1 MSLAAY
7 NGGLGHVSDA
17 RALAEKYEA
26 DKNVWEGNVEK
37 FIQLKRLEQYYTDPV
52 CRNGYF
58 RGDETIN
65 YVRKV
70 ISRWELYKEKVK
82 E

>member
-1 MSLAAY
+1 
-7 NGGLGHVSDA
+7 VSDA

-26 DKNVWEGNVEK
+26 DKDVWEGNVEK
-37 FIQLKRLEQYYTDPV
+37 FIQLKRLEQYYRDPV

-58 RGDETIN
+58 RGDETVD

-70 ISRWELYKEKVK
+70 ISRWEVYKEKVK

>member
-1 MSLAAY
+1 
-7 NGGLGHVSDA
+7 VFDA

-26 DKNVWEGNVEK
+26 DQNVWEGNVEK

-52 CRNGYF
+52 SKNGYF

>member
-1 MSLAAY
+1 ME
-7 NGGLGHVSDA
+7 VSVISPMP
-17 RALAEKYEA
+17 ALAEKYDA
-26 DKNVWEGNVEK
+26 DKNIWEGNVER
-37 FIQLKRLEQYYTDPV
+37 FVQLKRLEQYYTDPV

-65 YVRKV
+65 YVREV
-70 ISRWELYKEKVK
+70 TARWEQYRQRVK

>member
-1 MSLAAY
+1 I
-7 NGGLGHVSDA
+7 GHISDA
-17 RALAEKYEA
+17 RALAEKYAA
-26 DKNVWEGNVEK
+26 DKNVWEGNVEQYV
-37 FIQLKRLEQYYTDPV
+37 QLKHLEQYYADPV

-65 YVRKV
+65 YVREV
-70 ISRWELYKEKVK
+70 TGRWKLYRERVK